1 MFASELCLIARL
13 RPRSNRALFVEAR
26 SRLSRGL
33 RTKRKERKSLNRSS
47 KTAEF
52 VKAGSMRELRMVCA
66 DSGCSS
72 VRTVFVRRCGQCL
85 FVGTVSVCSL
95 VRTDCECTVVRT
107 ESVRWYGQRVSVG
120 ADKSVSVRIMQ
131 DKSLV
136 LVFVKRR
143 HKTYAFI
150 VELV

>member
-1 MFASELCLIARL
+1 MKLFSRTRVFASELSLIARP
-13 RPRSNRALFVEAR
+13 RPRSNRALCVEAR
-26 SRLSRGL
+26 SSSSRRL

-85 FVGTVSVCSL
+85 FVGTSSVCS
-95 VRTDCECTVVRT
+95 
-107 ESVRWYGQRVSVG
+107 
-120 ADKSVSVRIMQ
+120 
-131 DKSLV
+131 
-136 LVFVKRR
+136 
-143 HKTYAFI
+143 
-150 VELV
+150 